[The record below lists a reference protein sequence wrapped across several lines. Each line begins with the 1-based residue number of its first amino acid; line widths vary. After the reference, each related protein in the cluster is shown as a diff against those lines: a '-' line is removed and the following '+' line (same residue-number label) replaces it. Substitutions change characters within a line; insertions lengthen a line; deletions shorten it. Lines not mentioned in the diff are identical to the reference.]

1 MTPSVPL
8 TENPAVADPR
18 RALTAH
24 QRDCLLSIDFY
35 RVIKRAGG
43 YWQVGPKRFA
53 TATVTSLDSLGLIRR
68 GQTRPLILTQAGQLA
83 VLKLK
88 GTSQ

>member
-8 TENPAVADPR
+8 TENPAVIDPVR
-18 RALTAH
+18 TLTSH
-24 QRDCLLSIDFY
+24 QRDCLVSIDFY
-35 RVIKRAGG
+35 RTIKRIGG

-53 TATVTSLDSLGLIRR
+53 TATVSSIEALGLVRR
-68 GQTRPLILTQAGQLA
+68 GTSRPLVLTQAGQLA

>member
-8 TENPAVADPR
+8 TENPAVTDPLR
-18 RALTAH
+18 TLTSH

-53 TATVTSLDSLGLIRR
+53 TATVSSLEALALIRR
-68 GQTRPLILTQAGQLA
+68 GQTRPLLLSQAGQLA

-88 GTSQ
+88 GNAK

>member
-1 MTPSVPL
+1 MTPSIPL
-8 TENPAVADPR
+8 AENPAVTNPR
-18 RALTAH
+18 GALTGH

-53 TATVTSLDSLGLIRR
+53 TATVSSLESLGLVRR
-68 GQTRPLILTQAGQLA
+68 GQTRPLILSQAGQLA

-88 GTSQ
+88 GTS